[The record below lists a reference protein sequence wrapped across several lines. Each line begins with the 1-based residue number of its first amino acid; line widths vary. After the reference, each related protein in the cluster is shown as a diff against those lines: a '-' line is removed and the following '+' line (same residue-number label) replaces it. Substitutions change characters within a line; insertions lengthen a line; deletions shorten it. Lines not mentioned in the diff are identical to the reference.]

1 MIQGV
6 TFEIMMAIA
15 FFFGGEGEGGACSDP
30 GRHVRDRDDDSGGH
44 SRDRDDDP
52 RASDCDDDSIVVI
65 EVIEGVILDRDN
77 DFSFFFLGGGVI
89 IRA

>member
-65 EVIEGVILDRDN
+65 QGVIFDRDD
-77 DFSFFFLGGGVI
+77 DFSFSGGGGVI